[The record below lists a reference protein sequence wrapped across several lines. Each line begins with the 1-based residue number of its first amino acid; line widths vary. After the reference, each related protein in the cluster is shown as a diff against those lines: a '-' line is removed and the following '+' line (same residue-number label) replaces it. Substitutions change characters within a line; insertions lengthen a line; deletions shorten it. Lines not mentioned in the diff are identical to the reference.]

1 MKLCGK
7 IGICVLKKKGINM
20 EDDFFDNFNDDSD
33 DFEHLEL
40 IERFEK
46 MLDTHTTS
54 FFDKDDYALLF
65 EHYFYSGKMNK
76 AQKALSLGL
85 KQYPDSI
92 MLQLKKVHYLIYTQK
107 QDEALKLLN
116 ENDNNVFDNTDILL
130 EKAYLFAQ
138 LKQYDQSI
146 KIYKKLL
153 QLENEEKGFLEDIY
167 LGLADV
173 YEQKGDE
180 KKTLKCLQKALE
192 LDPDNEYLISGVSD
206 AFFNVVNEEEKHEI
220 VSYFFDFVQKNSFSS
235 AAWCYLGIAYYEINL
250 YEKAIESF
258 DYALALDEKNEE
270 ALLYEMKS
278 YFKLNERKK
287 ANEVFFTLLNMTRF
301 KDLLWHQLGNSF
313 YEAEEYENAL
323 VSYQNSIDENDEFS
337 ISYAGKAFVYAA
349 QNDYNKAIES
359 IRKAIELDRENPEYW
374 LLLGEYLNRN
384 GKINEAEEMFTFAA
398 DHFPNESDVWLF
410 YSDFYVMNQQVE
422 KAIEVLY
429 KGIDIHPDNI
439 SYLYRM
445 ANYYYLKDDAIQG
458 NSFLT
463 LAYISSPELL
473 DEFLE
478 YDEKMY
484 DIPDVVNF
492 LTNINNINE

>member
-1 MKLCGK
+1 LC
-7 IGICVLKKKGINM
+7 
-20 EDDFFDNFNDDSD
+20 
-33 DFEHLEL
+33 
-40 IERFEK
+40 
-46 MLDTHTTS
+46 
-54 FFDKDDYALLF
+54 A
-65 EHYFYSGKMNK
+65 
-76 AQKALSLGL
+76 
-85 KQYPDSI
+85 
-92 MLQLKKVHYLIYTQK
+92 
-107 QDEALKLLN
+107 
-116 ENDNNVFDNTDILL
+116 
-130 EKAYLFAQ
+130 
-138 LKQYDQSI
+138 
-146 KIYKKLL
+146 
-153 QLENEEKGFLEDIY
+153 
-167 LGLADV
+167 
-173 YEQKGDE
+173 
-180 KKTLKCLQKALE
+180 
-192 LDPDNEYLISGVSD
+192 
-206 AFFNVVNEEEKHEI
+206 
-220 VSYFFDFVQKNSFSS
+220 
-235 AAWCYLGIAYYEINL
+235 
-250 YEKAIESF
+250 
-258 DYALALDEKNEE
+258 
-270 ALLYEMKS
+270 
-278 YFKLNERKK
+278 
-287 ANEVFFTLLNMTRF
+287 
-301 KDLLWHQLGNSF
+301 
-313 YEAEEYENAL
+313 
-323 VSYQNSIDENDEFS
+323 FS
-337 ISYAGKAFVYAA
+337 ICCIFLS